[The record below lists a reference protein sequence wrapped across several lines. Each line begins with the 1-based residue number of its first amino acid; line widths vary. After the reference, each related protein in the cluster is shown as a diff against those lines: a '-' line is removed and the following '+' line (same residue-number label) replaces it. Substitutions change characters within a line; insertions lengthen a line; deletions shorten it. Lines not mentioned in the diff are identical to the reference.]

1 MLMSYNRTY
10 HLCEANCG
18 VFIAAQGRTILSIK
32 GYPKNSRSRGHVWS
46 KF

>member
-18 VFIAAQGRTILSIK
+18 VIIAKQERTILSI
-32 GYPKNSRSRGHVWS
+32 
-46 KF
+46 